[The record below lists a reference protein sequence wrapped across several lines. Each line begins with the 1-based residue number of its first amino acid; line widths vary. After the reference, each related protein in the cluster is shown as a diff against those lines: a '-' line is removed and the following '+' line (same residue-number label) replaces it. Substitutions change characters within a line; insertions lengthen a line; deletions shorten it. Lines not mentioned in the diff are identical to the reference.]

1 MVRCMYLLL
10 APYLLAFG
18 YADFALFFIRTVC
31 NNSAFLSLY
40 KLFAEVTQLFLIF
53 YSIEFLSAN
62 KLCQL

>member
-1 MVRCMYLLL
+1 MENR
-10 APYLLAFG
+10 AP
-18 YADFALFFIRTVC
+18 LFLGWGAIIMQY
-31 NNSAFLSLY
+31 SPPLY